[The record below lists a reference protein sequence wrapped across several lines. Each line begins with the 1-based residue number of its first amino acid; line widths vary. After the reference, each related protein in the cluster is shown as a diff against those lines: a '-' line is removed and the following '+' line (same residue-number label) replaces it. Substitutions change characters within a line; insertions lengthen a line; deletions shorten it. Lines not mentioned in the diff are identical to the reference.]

1 MDRAFKKVV
10 GLQAIPAVINIAGA
24 VFVFLNF
31 DQLQFTGYVIGALLG
46 VILSIGWVMQ
56 ESKTALHP
64 HAIKLL
70 KITFKGLFVKVII
83 FLIFMTIVYAFF
95 EFSKLFFVIS
105 FFIAL
110 FISAIVE
117 IWYYTTLIKK
127 GRLQN
132 P

>member
-1 MDRAFKKVV
+1 MDRVFKKVV
-10 GLQAIPAVINIAGA
+10 GLQAIPAVVNIVGA
-24 VFVFLNF
+24 VFVFFNF
-31 DQLQFTGYVIGALLG
+31 DQPEFTGYVIGALLG

-56 ESKTALHP
+56 ESKTASHF

-83 FLIFMTIVYAFF
+83 FLIFMSFVYAFF
-95 EFSKLFFVIS
+95 EFSKTFFVIS

-110 FISAIVE
+110 FISAVVE